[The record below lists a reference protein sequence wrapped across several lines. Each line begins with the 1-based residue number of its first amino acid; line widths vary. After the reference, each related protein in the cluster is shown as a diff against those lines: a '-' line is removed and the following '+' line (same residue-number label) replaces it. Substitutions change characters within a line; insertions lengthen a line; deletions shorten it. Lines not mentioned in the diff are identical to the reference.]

1 VVKEPEGLQDRGDG
15 QVRLMS
21 HEEALAKVGR
31 LRAVTVERGATP
43 AEAATPASLAQR
55 LIGQIAD
62 QSGSGITPRAARGS
76 ALAPGVHVVIA

>member
-1 VVKEPEGLQDRGDG
+1 
-15 QVRLMS
+15 MS

-43 AEAATPASLAQR
+43 AEAATAASLARR
-55 LIGQIAD
+55 LIRQLLD
-62 QSGSGITPRAARGS
+62 QSGSGITPRAAERG